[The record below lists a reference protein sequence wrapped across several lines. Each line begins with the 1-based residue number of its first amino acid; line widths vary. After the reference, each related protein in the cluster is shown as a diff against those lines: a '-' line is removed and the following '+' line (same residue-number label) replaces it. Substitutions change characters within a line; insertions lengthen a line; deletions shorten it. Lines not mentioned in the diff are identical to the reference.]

1 MDTIQAEFGKTDL
14 KVDLYWG
21 YMDAVRRGLDDA
33 YAYMKKSLEAKY
45 RDFGFDLIIS
55 SDDPALGFLLGNR
68 DFLFPGVPI
77 VFCGVQQFEDS
88 KPEIHPAV
96 TGVLEVYDWE
106 STVKIALK
114 LHPSAT
120 RLVVISHRSH
130 EGFLRR
136 TGLGEVIPKLSRKV
150 EFDTFSLSDLTM
162 AELIKKVEALGHESA
177 VLLDSAFQDREGKT
191 YPLEESVSLIC
202 QHCEAPVYITGFRRL
217 GLGPVGGKLTS
228 GDYQGLVAAKMAIRI
243 LNGED
248 PKSIPVQT
256 ESPNVYMFD
265 YHQLQRFGIAPSA
278 LPEESIII
286 HQPESFYYHYRR
298 QIWAV
303 AAIITGLGVIIMI
316 LLGSIIYRRRAERKL
331 ESAEAKYRTLVEQI
345 PAVTYIAALDRAST
359 TLYVSPQIETI
370 IGFSREEY
378 KADSDIWL
386 KQLHP
391 DDRQRVLAEVQRS
404 HETGEPLSCEYRMIT
419 RDGHTVWLRDEA
431 LIVTD
436 DNGEPLFLQGVM
448 VDVTER
454 RKKEDELKES
464 EERFRAIFDNATDG
478 ILLAD
483 PETKKFSACNE
494 TICRMLG
501 YDLDDVKNLSIK
513 DIHPEEHVAYV
524 KEQFEK
530 QAKGEITLAKDI
542 PVKRKDG
549 TVFYADVNSAPVKLS
564 GKTYLMGLFR
574 DITDRKATED
584 ALRESQ
590 ELFNAFMEQLPA
602 TAFIKDEKSRVR
614 YANSYMI
621 EYFGADGW
629 IDRTASEYFPPEI
642 AEQVLEHDRK
652 VLSEGAS
659 DREEWVPNRSDE
671 MRCMHTYKF
680 PIRRKGKPVLL
691 GGVSVDVTEHRR
703 ARDALL
709 ESRRQQSAI
718 LDTIP
723 DIAWL
728 KDKQSRY
735 IAANEPFGESC
746 GVKPESLVGRT
757 DFDLWPEDLAKKYR
771 DDDKEVM
778 RLRQRKRVIEP
789 FENIKG
795 ERTWV
800 ETIKTPIYDENGQVV
815 GTSGIARD
823 ITEIKQAQEEL
834 EKAHHELELRVQERT
849 AELEN
854 ANIDLRNEVGERK
867 KVQEKLIVYQ
877 SQLRSLA
884 SELSLAEE
892 RLRRRI
898 ATDIHDH
905 VGQKLAISKI
915 KLETLAESVSSAEV
929 AGSLDE
935 VRGLIA
941 EIIKSTRS
949 LTFELSPPVLYELGL
964 VAAVEWLV
972 RQAREQHGL
981 TAEFRDDRRP
991 KPVDNDV
998 RVLLFQAVRE
1008 LLVNVAKHAHANK
1021 VKVSTRRVGDEI
1033 RVSVADDGVGFDTS
1047 RASSQG
1053 YTSGGFGL
1061 FSIHERLGHIG
1072 GYLKVESTLGRGTR
1086 VSLVAPINHKT
1097 KGS

>member
-1 MDTIQAEFGKTDL
+1 
-14 KVDLYWG
+14 
-21 YMDAVRRGLDDA
+21 
-33 YAYMKKSLEAKY
+33 
-45 RDFGFDLIIS
+45 
-55 SDDPALGFLLGNR
+55 
-68 DFLFPGVPI
+68 
-77 VFCGVQQFEDS
+77 
-88 KPEIHPAV
+88 
-96 TGVLEVYDWE
+96 
-106 STVKIALK
+106 
-114 LHPSAT
+114 
-120 RLVVISHRSH
+120 
-130 EGFLRR
+130 
-136 TGLGEVIPKLSRKV
+136 
-150 EFDTFSLSDLTM
+150 
-162 AELIKKVEALGHESA
+162 
-177 VLLDSAFQDREGKT
+177 
-191 YPLEESVSLIC
+191 
-202 QHCEAPVYITGFRRL
+202 
-217 GLGPVGGKLTS
+217 
-228 GDYQGLVAAKMAIRI
+228 
-243 LNGED
+243 
-248 PKSIPVQT
+248 
-256 ESPNVYMFD
+256 
-265 YHQLQRFGIAPSA
+265 
-278 LPEESIII
+278 
-286 HQPESFYYHYRR
+286 
-298 QIWAV
+298 
-303 AAIITGLGVIIMI
+303 
-316 LLGSIIYRRRAERKL
+316 
-331 ESAEAKYRTLVEQI
+331 
-345 PAVTYIAALDRAST
+345 
-359 TLYVSPQIETI
+359 
-370 IGFSREEY
+370 
-378 KADSDIWL
+378 
-386 KQLHP
+386 
-391 DDRQRVLAEVQRS
+391 
-404 HETGEPLSCEYRMIT
+404 
-419 RDGHTVWLRDEA
+419 
-431 LIVTD
+431 
-436 DNGEPLFLQGVM
+436 
-448 VDVTER
+448 
-454 RKKEDELKES
+454 
-464 EERFRAIFDNATDG
+464 
-478 ILLAD
+478 
-483 PETKKFSACNE
+483 
-494 TICRMLG
+494 
-501 YDLDDVKNLSIK
+501 
-513 DIHPEEHVAYV
+513 
-524 KEQFEK
+524 
-530 QAKGEITLAKDI
+530 
-542 PVKRKDG
+542 
-549 TVFYADVNSAPVKLS
+549 
-564 GKTYLMGLFR
+564 
-574 DITDRKATED
+574 
-584 ALRESQ
+584 
-590 ELFNAFMEQLPA
+590 
-602 TAFIKDEKSRVR
+602 
-614 YANSYMI
+614 
-621 EYFGADGW
+621 
-629 IDRTASEYFPPEI
+629 
-642 AEQVLEHDRK
+642 
-652 VLSEGAS
+652 
-659 DREEWVPNRSDE
+659 
-671 MRCMHTYKF
+671 MHTYKF